1 MSEPLQHYV
10 PKFMLRRFSS
20 GGRELVHA
28 FDKHQDKIFAF
39 STSKK
44 SKVGVAAERAIY
56 DFDFQGVPMT
66 LEPSLSSL
74 ETKAAEVTA
83 KIIAAQ
89 ALPPAWQEEKA
100 ILASFMA
107 VQLVRTKATMATF
120 DDLFD
125 RMEGFYR
132 AQGVPEKF
140 FQPDPLVGSKE
151 NARKAHYAAMI
162 SNASRDWAPLLLQ
175 KVWHLIRTTDDTPFF
190 MGDHPVVRFN
200 DPNAE
205 GRGKLGLAS
214 TGVQIYFPLSPTL
227 ALSLMC
233 PSYLDMMIDGIQRI
247 DQMLAG
253 RLGDAGS
260 LRAQRKEISVI
271 VEALLT
277 GTMTEVRPENVEHF
291 NSLQVLEAE
300 RYVFSIRNDFSMV
313 REMIQ
318 GDDSIRRGTRLVEG
332 SGHF

>member
-20 GGRELVHA
+20 GARELVNA

-56 DFDFQGVPMT
+56 DFDFQGVPLT
-66 LEPSLSSL
+66 LEPALSSL
-74 ETKAAEVTA
+74 ETKAAEVTERV
-83 KIIAAQ
+83 IAAQ
-89 ALPPAWQEEKA
+89 ALPPAWHEERA

-107 VQLVRTKATMATF
+107 VQLVRTKAMMATL
-120 DDLFD
+120 DDLSV
-125 RMEGFYR
+125 RMEGVFR
-132 AQGVPEKF
+132 AEGAPEEF

-151 NARKAHYAAMI
+151 NARKTHYAALI
-162 SNASRDWAPLLLQ
+162 TNASRDWAPLLLQ
-175 KVWHLIRTTDDTPFF
+175 KVWHLIKTTDDTPFF

-205 GRGKLGLAS
+205 GSGKLGLAS
-214 TGVQIYFPLSPTL
+214 IGVQLYFPLSPTL
-227 ALSLMC
+227 AFSLMC
-233 PSYLDMMIDGIQRI
+233 PTYLEMMIDGIARI
-247 DQMLAG
+247 DRLLVG
-253 RLGDAGS
+253 RLGEPSS
-260 LRAQRKEISVI
+260 LRAERKEISGI
-271 VEALLT
+271 VEALLA
-277 GTMTEVRPENVEHF
+277 GSMTEVRPENVEHF

-300 RYVFSIRNDFSMV
+300 RYVFSVKNDFSMV

-318 GDDSIRRGTRLVEG
+318 EDNSVRWGTRFVEG

>member
-20 GGRELVHA
+20 GRQELVHA

-56 DFDFQGVPMT
+56 DFEFQGVSMT
-66 LEPSLSSL
+66 LEPALSNL

-83 KIIAAQ
+83 RVIAAK
-89 ALPPAWQEEKA
+89 ALPPTWHEEKA

-107 VQLVRTKATMATF
+107 VQLVRTKAMMATF
-120 DDLFD
+120 DDLSS
-125 RMEGFYR
+125 RMARFFRAEG
-132 AQGVPEKF
+132 APEEF
-140 FQPDPLVGSKE
+140 FQPAPLVGSKE
-151 NARKAHYAAMI
+151 NALKAHYAAVI

-175 KVWHLIRTTDDTPFF
+175 KVWHLIKTSDETPFF

-200 DPNAE
+200 EPNAE
-205 GRGKLGLAS
+205 SSGKLGLTS
-214 TGVQIYFPLSPTL
+214 IGVQLYFPLSPTV
-227 ALSLMC
+227 ALSLIC
-233 PSYLDMMIDGIQRI
+233 PTYLEMMTDGIERI
-247 DQMLAG
+247 DRRLVG
-253 RLGDAGS
+253 RLEDQR
-260 LRAQRKEISVI
+260 LLKAQRKEIADI

-277 GTMTEVRPENVEHF
+277 GSMREVRPENVEHF

-300 RYVFSIRNDFSMV
+300 RYVFSVKNDFSMV

-318 GDDSIRRGTRLVEG
+318 QDDSVRRGMRFVEG

>member
-20 GGRELVHA
+20 GARELVHA

-56 DFDFQGVPMT
+56 DFDFQGVPLT
-66 LEPSLSSL
+66 LEPALSSL

-83 KIIAAQ
+83 RVIAAQ
-89 ALPPAWQEEKA
+89 ALPPAWHEERA

-107 VQLVRTKATMATF
+107 VQLVRTKAMMATL
-120 DDLFD
+120 DDLSS
-125 RMEGFYR
+125 RMEEFFR
-132 AQGVPEKF
+132 AEGTPEEF

-151 NARKAHYAAMI
+151 NARKAHYAALI
-162 SNASRDWAPLLLQ
+162 TNASRDWAPLLLQ
-175 KVWHLIRTTDDTPFF
+175 KVWHLIKTTDDTPFF

-214 TGVQIYFPLSPTL
+214 IGVQLYFPLSSTL

-233 PSYLDMMIDGIQRI
+233 LHI
-247 DQMLAG
+247 
-253 RLGDAGS
+253 
-260 LRAQRKEISVI
+260 
-271 VEALLT
+271 
-277 GTMTEVRPENVEHF
+277 
-291 NSLQVLEAE
+291 
-300 RYVFSIRNDFSMV
+300 
-313 REMIQ
+313 
-318 GDDSIRRGTRLVEG
+318 
-332 SGHF
+332 